1 MSTSQP
7 ASVCGLS
14 LEAYVQLH
22 KALTKNSSSVQSQSV
37 IEECYYKV
45 QDLKQV
51 ILPFVWSASCTLAR
65 WGSRGRHGD
74 RLCVA

>member
-1 MSTSQP
+1 MATSQP

-14 LEAYVQLH
+14 LEAYLQLH
-22 KALTKNSSSVQSQSV
+22 KALTKNSSTVQSQSV

-51 ILPFVWSASCTLAR
+51 GISN
-65 WGSRGRHGD
+65 
-74 RLCVA
+74 